1 MGGDA
6 MTKKHHFQLEENAA
20 MSMPTL
26 PVILDLDGELRT
38 TSAAIAVG
46 VGLSH
51 ASVIKLVRRYQEQMA
66 ELGLLRFEIQ
76 PRAKGA
82 HGGGDAEL
90 AFLTED
96 QATFLIALM
105 RNTDVVVRFK
115 LNLVKEFSRM
125 KAALQSRNASLWQ
138 QLQTV
143 IAREIESKVRAS
155 FGSHLMLKRKA
166 EKPSLE
172 GERLSLESQVQPGLW
187 LQ

>member
-1 MGGDA
+1 

-38 TSAAIAVG
+38 TSAAVAQGTEVQ
-46 VGLSH
+46 H
-51 ASVIKLVRRYQEQMA
+51 ATVIKLVRRYQA
-66 ELGLLRFEIQ
+66 EMSRFGRVRFEIR
-76 PRAKGA
+76 PFETS
-82 HGGGDAEL
+82 GGMQSREV
-90 AFLTED
+90 AFLNEQ
-96 QATFLIALM
+96 QATFLISLM
-105 RNTDVVVRFK
+105 RNTPVVVDFK
-115 LNLVKEFSRM
+115 IRLVEEFFRM
-125 KAALQSRNASLWQ
+125 KAALQSRHASLWQ

-143 IAREIESKVRAS
+143 IAREVESKVKAS

>member
-1 MGGDA
+1 
-6 MTKKHHFQLEENAA
+6 MTKKHQFQLEESAA
-20 MSMPTL
+20 MSMPAL

-51 ASVIKLVRRYQEQMA
+51 AGTIKLVRRYREQMS
-66 ELGLLRFEIQ
+66 ELGLVRFEIQ
-76 PRAKGA
+76 PKTKGVR
-82 HGGGDAEL
+82 GGSDSEI
-90 AFLTED
+90 AFLNED
-96 QATFLIALM
+96 QAMFLISLM
-105 RNTDVVVRFK
+105 RNTDVVVGFK
-115 LNLVKEFSRM
+115 LRLVKEFSRM
-125 KAALQSRNASLWQ
+125 KAALQSRHASLWQ

-143 IAREIESKVRAS
+143 IAREVESKVKAS

-172 GERLSLESQVQPGLW
+172 GERLSLESRIQPGLW